1 MSDVS
6 PIATAAP
13 QDKPSNPFSR
23 MIGVLFSPGQTFQEI
38 ARKPDFVVPAIII
51 VIVVFASVF
60 ATIPRIDFEG
70 TYREAFEAKGM
81 SGPQMG
87 QAMKFAVAF
96 AKGGMYFAPFLLLG
110 GLAVAALIYFLGV
123 KMLGGVASY
132 PQVFSVVIYGF
143 MPLVIK
149 SLIKIPIVLTKQNLR
164 IQESETVVR
173 SSLAF
178 LTSFKD
184 HPVLWAFLNR
194 IDLFLIW
201 SLILVVIGLAAA
213 SRLSKAKTAA
223 VVIAVWALATLLSVG
238 GAAMGAMKK

>member
-1 MSDVS
+1 MTDVS
-6 PIATAAP
+6 PAVTAPP
-13 QDKPSNPFSR
+13 QEKPSNSFSR

-38 ARKPDFVVPAIII
+38 ARKPDFVVPAI
-51 VIVVFASVF
+51 VIVVCVFASVF
-60 ATIPRIDFEG
+60 ATIPHIDFEG

-81 SGPQMG
+81 PASQMA

-110 GLAVAALIYFLGV
+110 GLAVAALLYFLGV
-123 KMLGGVASY
+123 RMLGGAASY
-132 PQVFSVVIYGF
+132 AQVFSVVIYGF
-143 MPLVIK
+143 LPLAIK
-149 SLIKIPIVLTKQNLR
+149 SLIKIPIVLTKQSLK

-178 LTSFKD
+178 LASYKD
-184 HPVLWAFLNR
+184 NPVLFAFLSR
-194 IDLFLIW
+194 LDLFLIW
-201 SLILVVIGLAAA
+201 SLILIVIGLAAA

-223 VVIAVWALATLLSVG
+223 VVIAVWALVTLLAVG